1 MSVTGSKAVLYHL
14 NENMSFVFDRRVTES
29 IINRADSNPDN
40 QAEAEQGHTKPK
52 NQYLKPVRNESGVV
66 VMNYRDRKKSYF
78 NFDPFNTAAYNT
90 AAMIKQE

>member
-14 NENMSFVFDRRVTES
+14 NENMSFVFDRKVTES
-29 IINRADSNPDN
+29 IINRGDSNHDN

-52 NQYLKPVRNESGVV
+52 NQYLKPARNESGVV

-90 AAMIKQE
+90 AATIKQE